1 MKKIIA
7 TVLAMVMALALCTTA
22 FAATVGYTGYD
33 STGKK
38 YEYSGTDYKFNITF
52 VDGDYDKTNHAMTG
66 ADVNSVDHYDVVV
79 ANDSSATVAGTYI
92 KADKSDYD
100 LKLTADGKTD
110 LYLSKVDSAN
120 YVATA
125 TKYTN
130 IGKNCGQLDVGKSGT
145 YYEAVYYV
153 NGEKVTEYYKAEE
166 SGSYNLLVDDK
177 LVAVSSTNLF
187 DKKVGHEWKAATYDA
202 DDNATTY
209 KCKDCGTVATV
220 YKTKDAA
227 AASGA
232 AVYAQGTD
240 LGLTTSK
247 WLAWTDGSTVT
258 PGTKDDNKGTS
269 PKTFDAGI
277 AMYVGMALTSV
288 AGSAVVIGKKKEF

>member
-7 TVLAMVMALALCTTA
+7 TVLAMVMALALCTVA
-22 FAATVGYTGYD
+22 FAATTYTAYD
-33 STGKK
+33 ADGKK
-38 YEYSGTDYKFNITF
+38 LCEDVTYEFIDGKTVKKGTNVST
-52 VDGDYDKTNHAMTG
+52 VDVYHTH
-66 ADVNSVDHYDVVV
+66 
-79 ANDSSATVAGTYI
+79 SATIGGLEDEYFV
-92 KADKSDYD
+92 KADKSDYTY
-100 LKLTADGKTD
+100 KLTADGKAD
-110 LYLSKVDSAN
+110 LYLLRINQTSAGK
-120 YVATA
+120 YYASA

-130 IGKNCGQLDVGKSGT
+130 IGDGCGQLDAPKSGT
-145 YYEAVYYV
+145 YYEATYTDT
-153 NGEKVTEYYKAEE
+153 NGDKQVEYYKASETY
-166 SGSYNLLVDDK
+166 GMYLLVDGK
-177 LVAVSSTNLF
+177 LVTVSTAALT
-187 DKKVGHEWKAATYDA
+187 KEGHSWKAATYDA
-202 DDNATTY
+202 DDNVTTY

-232 AVYAQGTD
+232 AVYSDTEITG
-240 LGLTTSK
+240 K